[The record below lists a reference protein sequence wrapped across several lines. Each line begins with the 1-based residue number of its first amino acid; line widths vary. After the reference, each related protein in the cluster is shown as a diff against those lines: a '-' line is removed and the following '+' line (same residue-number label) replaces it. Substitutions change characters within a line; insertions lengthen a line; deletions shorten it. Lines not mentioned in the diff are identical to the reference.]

1 MTDMPPKA
9 LVPAPVGLPLAYG
22 LFSVV
27 APIEN
32 SALRWENG
40 VRWKN
45 PVAVG
50 EVRRIEPWNDSG
62 TVDGLPKHF
71 DSRNDVAESF
81 NPFTV
86 YTSSAGTPVGE
97 SIEELQA
104 QVEAR
109 LLAREEIAVET
120 ALWGGSDKIGSG
132 VFWGAQEVKQTAP
145 GASDLPLVDA
155 LAAID
160 AFASKWGV
168 RPTIHVSRR
177 AAAVLMN
184 AKAVESQG
192 ARLVTR
198 LGSLVVA
205 GTGYGDQPYIVA
217 SGPLV
222 LYRGPVLTSEN
233 RPGDTMDRRQN
244 HLYQVAE
251 RMYVAGMDKRMTLRI
266 KYAAL
271 PAVKIGG

>member
-9 LVPAPVGLPLAYG
+9 LVPAPAGLPLAYG

-40 VRWKN
+40 VRWKD
-45 PVAVG
+45 PTAIG

-71 DSRNDVAESF
+71 DSRDDVAESF

-86 YTSSAGTPVGE
+86 YTSSVGTPVGA
-97 SIEELQA
+97 SVEELQA

-132 VFWGAQEVKQTAP
+132 VFWGAMEVKQTAP
-145 GASDLPLVDA
+145 GASDLSLVDA
-155 LAAID
+155 LAVID
-160 AFASKWGV
+160 ALASKWGV

-184 AKAVESQG
+184 ERAVESQG
-192 ARLVTR
+192 ARLVTK
-198 LGSLVVA
+198 LGSPVVA

-222 LYRGPVLTSEN
+222 LYRGPVLTSTN

-251 RMYVAGMDKRMTLRI
+251 RTYVAGMNKRMTLRI
-266 KYAAL
+266 KYAVL

>member
-9 LVPAPVGLPLAYG
+9 LVPAPAGLPLAYG

-40 VRWKN
+40 VRWED
-45 PVAVG
+45 PTAIG
-50 EVRRIEPWNDSG
+50 EVRTIGSWHDSG
-62 TVDGLPKHF
+62 TVEGLPKHF
-71 DSRNDVAESF
+71 DSRGGVAESF

-86 YTSSAGTPVGE
+86 YTSSAGTPVGA
-97 SIEELQA
+97 SVEELQA

-120 ALWGGSDKIGSG
+120 ILWGGYGGVGSG
-132 VFWGAQEVKQTAP
+132 AFWGATEVKQTAP

-155 LAAID
+155 LAVID
-160 AFASKWGV
+160 ALASKWGV

-192 ARLVTR
+192 ARLVTK
-198 LGSLVVA
+198 LGSPVVA

-217 SGPLV
+217 SSPLV

-251 RMYVAGMDKRMTLRI
+251 RTYVAGVDKRMTLKI
-266 KYAAL
+266 KYEAM

>member
-1 MTDMPPKA
+1 MTDMPPKT
-9 LVPAPVGLPLAYG
+9 LVTAPQGAPLAYG
-22 LFSVV
+22 LFSAV

-32 SALRWENG
+32 SAIRWENG
-40 VRWKN
+40 VRWKD
-45 PVAVG
+45 PTVVG
-50 EVRRIEPWNDSG
+50 EVRTIGPWNDTG
-62 TVDGLPKHF
+62 TVEGLPKIF
-71 DSRNDVAESF
+71 DSRDDVAESF

-86 YTSSAGTPVGE
+86 YTSSTGTPVGA

-120 ALWGGSDKIGSG
+120 AVWGGSDKIGSG
-132 VFWGAQEVKQTAP
+132 VFWGSQEIKQTAP
-145 GASDLPLVDA
+145 GAADLPLADA

-160 AFASKWGV
+160 ALASKWGQ

-177 AAAVLMN
+177 AAELLM
-184 AKAVESQG
+184 AKKMVEAQG
-192 ARLVTR
+192 TRLVTR
-198 LGSLVVA
+198 LGSPVVA

-217 SGPLV
+217 SGPMV
-222 LYRGPVLTSEN
+222 LYRGPVLTSTN

-251 RMYVAGMDKRMTLRI
+251 RTYVAGVNKRMTLKI
-266 KYAAL
+266 KYEAL

>member
-9 LVPAPVGLPLAYG
+9 LVPAPAGLPLAYG

-40 VRWKN
+40 VRWEDTT
-45 PVAVG
+45 AIG
-50 EVRRIEPWNDSG
+50 EVRTIGSWNDSG
-62 TVDGLPKHF
+62 TVEGLPKHF
-71 DSRNDVAESF
+71 DSSGGVAESF

-86 YTSSAGTPVGE
+86 YTSSAGTPVGA
-97 SIEELQA
+97 SVEELQA

-120 ALWGGSDKIGSG
+120 ILWGGYGGVGSG
-132 VFWGAQEVKQTAP
+132 AFWGATEVKQTAI

-155 LAAID
+155 LAVID
-160 AFASKWGV
+160 ALASKWGV

-192 ARLVTR
+192 ARLVTK
-198 LGSLVVA
+198 LGSPVVA
-205 GTGYGDQPYIVA
+205 GTGYGGQPYIVA

-251 RMYVAGMDKRMTLRI
+251 RTYVAGVDTRMTLKI
-266 KYAAL
+266 KYEAM

>member
-9 LVPAPVGLPLAYG
+9 LVPAPAGLPLAYG

-40 VRWKN
+40 VCWED
-45 PVAVG
+45 PTAIG
-50 EVRRIEPWNDSG
+50 EVRTIGSWNDSG
-62 TVDGLPKHF
+62 TVEGLPKHF
-71 DSRNDVAESF
+71 DSRGGVAESF

-86 YTSSAGTPVGE
+86 YTSSAGTPVGA
-97 SIEELQA
+97 SVEELQA

-120 ALWGGSDKIGSG
+120 ILWGGYGGVGSG
-132 VFWGAQEVKQTAP
+132 AFWGATEVKQTAT

-155 LAAID
+155 LAVID
-160 AFASKWGV
+160 ALASKWGV

-192 ARLVTR
+192 ARLVTK
-198 LGSLVVA
+198 LGSPVVA

-251 RMYVAGMDKRMTLRI
+251 RTYAAGVDKRMTLKI
-266 KYAAL
+266 KYEAM

>member
-1 MTDMPPKA
+1 MTDMPPKT
-9 LVPAPVGLPLAYG
+9 LVPAPAGLPLAYG
-22 LFSVV
+22 LFSAV

-40 VRWKN
+40 VRWKD
-45 PVAVG
+45 PTAVG
-50 EVRRIEPWNDSG
+50 EVRTIGPWDDSG
-62 TVDGLPKHF
+62 AVEGLPKHF
-71 DSRNDVAESF
+71 DSRGGVAESF

-86 YTSSAGTPVGE
+86 YTSSAGTPVGA
-97 SIEELQA
+97 SVEELQA

-120 ALWGGSDKIGSG
+120 VLWGGYGKVGSG
-132 VFWGAQEVKQTAP
+132 VFWGALEVKQTVT

-155 LAAID
+155 LAVID
-160 AFASKWGV
+160 ALASKWGV

-184 AKAVESQG
+184 ARAVESQG
-192 ARLVTR
+192 ARLVTK
-198 LGSLVVA
+198 LGSPVVA

-251 RMYVAGMDKRMTLRI
+251 RTYVAGVDKRTTLKI
-266 KYAAL
+266 KYEAL

>member
-9 LVPAPVGLPLAYG
+9 LVPAPAGLPLAYG

-40 VRWKN
+40 VRWED
-45 PVAVG
+45 PTAIG
-50 EVRRIEPWNDSG
+50 EVRTIGSWNDSG
-62 TVDGLPKHF
+62 TVEGLPKHF
-71 DSRNDVAESF
+71 DSRGGVAESF

-86 YTSSAGTPVGE
+86 YTSSAGTPVGA
-97 SIEELQA
+97 SVEELQA

-120 ALWGGSDKIGSG
+120 ILWGGYGGVGSG
-132 VFWGAQEVKQTAP
+132 AFWGATEGQQTAT

-155 LAAID
+155 LAVID
-160 AFASKWGV
+160 ALASKWGV

-192 ARLVTR
+192 ARLVTK
-198 LGSLVVA
+198 LGSPVVA

-217 SGPLV
+217 SSPLV

-251 RMYVAGMDKRMTLRI
+251 RTYVAGVDKRMTLKI
-266 KYAAL
+266 KYEAM